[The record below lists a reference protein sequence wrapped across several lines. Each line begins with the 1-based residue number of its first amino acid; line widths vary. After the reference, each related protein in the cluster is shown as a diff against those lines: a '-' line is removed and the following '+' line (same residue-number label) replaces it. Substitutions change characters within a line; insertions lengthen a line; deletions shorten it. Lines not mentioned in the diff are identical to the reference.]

1 MIYTKARLTAEY
13 NICEGGTERTEK
25 ALERLGLTMD
35 SRVSMQL
42 IMREL
47 GLSDTLFSFCAV
59 CKGCEDEANKV
70 LWTYMMEVVGRAGRW
85 LTMVGTPD
93 IVKFVA
99 EANGAINKRCSGRP
113 RPALQKKLHDDAK
126 ALHDLCPFPQ
136 DKFWLFCYMC
146 MLSDR
151 PDHLAATHATIA
163 LLDGCEAVGMRQ
175 EAHDTLFKVMM
186 DLLGP
191 EPH

>member
-59 CKGCEDEANKV
+59 CKGCEDEANKI
-70 LWTYMMEVVGRAGRW
+70 GRAH
-85 LTMVGTPD
+85 V
-93 IVKFVA
+93 
-99 EANGAINKRCSGRP
+99 
-113 RPALQKKLHDDAK
+113 
-126 ALHDLCPFPQ
+126 
-136 DKFWLFCYMC
+136 
-146 MLSDR
+146 
-151 PDHLAATHATIA
+151 
-163 LLDGCEAVGMRQ
+163 
-175 EAHDTLFKVMM
+175 
-186 DLLGP
+186 
-191 EPH
+191 